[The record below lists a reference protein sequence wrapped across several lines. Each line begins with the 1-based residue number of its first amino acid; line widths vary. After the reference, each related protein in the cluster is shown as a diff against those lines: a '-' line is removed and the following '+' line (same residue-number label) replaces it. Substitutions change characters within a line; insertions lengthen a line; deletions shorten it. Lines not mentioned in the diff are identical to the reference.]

1 MSMQELEKYH
11 NEHGILKQ
19 ELYPDTF
26 DPKWLVME
34 SGWGYFHLSA
44 LDNQPWKEMHKEA
57 EALAE
62 KFHSHRE
69 DSYGK
74 GWKSLTLHGLNEDT
88 QSLNQYGDR
97 DKVLEELDWTWV
109 ADECPVT
116 KKFLTTVWPA
126 EFLNRVRF
134 MLLEPGGYILPH
146 QDRKDEEKRLSVCN
160 ISLNNPEGCQFVYK
174 DKGIVPFKDEGSAFL
189 MDISNV
195 HSVWNRSDKPR
206 IHMIIHY
213 ELGRRTRDMFYT
225 LRKSFYTN
233 RRTLDGLE

>member
-57 EALAE
+57 EALAD

-116 KKFLTTVWPA
+116 KKFLTTV
-126 EFLNRVRF
+126 
-134 MLLEPGGYILPH
+134 
-146 QDRKDEEKRLSVCN
+146 KK
-160 ISLNNPEGCQFVYK
+160 
-174 DKGIVPFKDEGSAFL
+174 
-189 MDISNV
+189 
-195 HSVWNRSDKPR
+195 
-206 IHMIIHY
+206 
-213 ELGRRTRDMFYT
+213 
-225 LRKSFYTN
+225 
-233 RRTLDGLE
+233 